1 MEFSQRGL
9 LGLSFGNR
17 VEVYPD
23 PTKTAI
29 VYTYMKHEVF
39 KTVSQIQFC
48 PYEDILGVCAAGV
61 FLATC
66 VLVDSHSS

>member
-29 VYTYMKHEVF
+29 VYPYMKHEVF

-48 PYEDILGVCAAGV
+48 PYEDILGIGHGAG
-61 FLATC
+61 FSSI
-66 VLVDSHSS
+66 LVPGRAR